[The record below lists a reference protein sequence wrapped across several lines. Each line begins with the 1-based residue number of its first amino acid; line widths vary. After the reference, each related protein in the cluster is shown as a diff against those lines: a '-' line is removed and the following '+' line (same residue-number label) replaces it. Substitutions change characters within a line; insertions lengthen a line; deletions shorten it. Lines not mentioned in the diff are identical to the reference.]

1 MPDVSPANN
10 HLIKRVKSKKFLLSA
25 IVFVA
30 ICSALIGVYVTRTSS
45 AANPNLKGDID
56 SNNVVDYTDLSIL
69 LTQYGQNNTSA
80 DLNADTKVDI
90 FDLSILLSN
99 YGKTY
104 SPTSPMP
111 AGVSGNWTLK
121 FSDDFNGTTLD
132 TSKWVP
138 SWFGGNTG
146 ITKPVNDTYEE
157 SCYDPSNVSVG
168 GGVVNIAAQTR
179 SCRATNNKTYNYA
192 SGIINSYGKYNFTYG
207 VMEARVWIPPGT
219 GRGQNWPAFW
229 TNGENWPTTGEIDV
243 VEVLGGEMCYHFH
256 YDGGAPGGCA
266 STTATAGWHTFSAKW
281 QPGSI
286 TYYYDGQQVGQIT
299 QGVTSAPMYLIINF
313 GLSSQ
318 LSPPIV
324 TPSNM
329 QVDYVRVWQ

>member
-1 MPDVSPANN
+1 MGTKLKS
-10 HLIKRVKSKKFLLSA
+10 SKKPLL
-25 IVFVA
+25 
-30 ICSALIGVYVTRTSS
+30 ALTILIALASGIAGANIIRHSLAS
-45 AANPNLKGDID
+45 NPNLRGDINSD
-56 SNNVVDYTDLSIL
+56 NVVNMTDLSML
-69 LTQYGQNNTSA
+69 LTAYGTNNTNV
-80 DLNADTKVDI
+80 DLNSDSIVDI

-99 YGKTY
+99 FSKTY
-104 SPTSPMP
+104 TPSTPQPV
-111 AGVSGNWTLK
+111 GVTGNWTLK
-121 FSDDFNGTTLD
+121 FSDEFNGTSLD

-157 SCYDPSNVSVG
+157 SCYDPANVSVG
-168 GGVVNIAAQTR
+168 GGVVNIAAHAR
-179 SCRATNNKTYNYA
+179 SCKATNNKTYNYS

-243 VEVLGGEMCYHFH
+243 VEVLGGELCYHFH

-266 STTATAGWHTFSAKW
+266 STTTTAGWHTFSANW

-286 TYYYDGQQVGQIT
+286 KYYYDGVQVGQVT

-313 GLSSQ
+313 GLSNQ
-318 LSPPIV
+318 ISPPIV